1 MKVKSGWFTFSLHL
15 NHREIWDCLCIT
27 FCHRQQMLFITP
39 KQHSKRFFLRIQENN
54 LTLFTDKVTKYII
67 HVFPCCQTVES
78 PEYDSGMQP
87 CKGWVIANFTM
98 TPNNSFLFLFFDL
111 YVSNW
116 LSQLGQIHL
125 KFSLLLLEASPSIW
139 SRTKTKGFPLCS
151 CEQPH
156 IAQTLFSS
164 SIISFFFNVPPPWFE
179 QRI

>member
-27 FCHRQQMLFITP
+27 FCHRQQMLFITA

-98 TPNNSFLFLFFDL
+98 TPFLLQFSKVWITEHIFSHPTLNRTENESL
-111 YVSNW
+111 EGTCY
-116 LSQLGQIHL
+116 IHL
-125 KFSLLLLEASPSIW
+125 TMGW
-139 SRTKTKGFPLCS
+139 Y
-151 CEQPH
+151 H
-156 IAQTLFSS
+156 
-164 SIISFFFNVPPPWFE
+164 
-179 QRI
+179 